1 MAGLASWKQKRL
13 RFVKRDLAA
22 PAHRSP
28 IGAATASS
36 PSSSKMV
43 VPRLLGNRRVWE
55 GSTASFFLLQLLL
68 SAVGAKEETITA
80 DFDVRPGGM
89 VHSDSKSLGDY
100 TCTFTY
106 AAQGGTNEQW
116 QMSIGVS
123 EDNLLFSCS
132 IWRPQ
137 GKSYL
142 FFTQFK
148 AEVKGAKIQYAMAY
162 SKAGVGEQK
171 DIPLKEE
178 EFFTTERTVAHREGK
193 FHSELSKVLIVA
205 EKSHDEL

>member
-1 MAGLASWKQKRL
+1 MAGLASWKQTRL
-13 RFVKRDLAA
+13 RFLKRDLAA
-22 PAHRSP
+22 PAHHSP
-28 IGAATASS
+28 ISAATASS
-36 PSSSKMV
+36 PSTSKMV
-43 VPRLLGNRRVWE
+43 VPRLLGNRRLWD

-68 SAVGAKEETITA
+68 SAVGAKEEPITV

-162 SKAGVGEQK
+162 SKAGVGGQN